1 MTAQFQLTSV
11 RKRYGKRTALQIEE
25 LTIWPGRVYVLTGAN
40 GSGKTTL
47 LHILAFL
54 ARPEDGEVAFSGQRV
69 RWKQS
74 ELAAL
79 RKKVTLLHQSP
90 YLFGGTVFS
99 NVAFGLRL
107 RNLSGDAVRRAVS
120 ESLDLVGLPGFAE
133 RNAAQLSG
141 GETRRVALARALA
154 LKPEIL
160 LFDEPL
166 ANLDR
171 HSSEVMERIMADLP
185 GRGTTV
191 VVATHDSGQCDRLGG
206 EVIHLV
212 DGRLEHEPGRREPCK
227 EWETVDV
234 CQPLTMPAV

>member
-11 RKRYGKRTALQIEE
+11 RKRYGKRTALHVEE

-47 LHILAFL
+47 LSILAFL
-54 ARPEDGEVAFSGQRV
+54 TRPEVGNVAFAGERV
-69 RWKQS
+69 RWKQA

-79 RKKVTLLHQSP
+79 RKKVTLLHQAP
-90 YLFGGTVFS
+90 YLFGGSVFS
-99 NVAFGLRL
+99 NIAFGLRL
-107 RNLSGDAVRRAVS
+107 RNISADILRRTVA
-120 ESLDLVGLPGFAE
+120 ESLELVGLPGFAE

-171 HSSEVMERIMADLP
+171 HSSEVIERLIADLP

-191 VVATHDSGQCDRLGG
+191 VVATHDFGQCDRVGG

-212 DGRLEHEPGRREPCK
+212 EGRLEPDPGRHPASN
-227 EWETVDV
+227 EWETVDL